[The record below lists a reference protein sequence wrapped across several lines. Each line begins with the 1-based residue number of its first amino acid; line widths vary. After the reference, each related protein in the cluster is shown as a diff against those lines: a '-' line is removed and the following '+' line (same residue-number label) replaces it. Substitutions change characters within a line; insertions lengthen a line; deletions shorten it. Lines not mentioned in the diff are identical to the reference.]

1 VFSKR
6 LFVAEHHRAQT
17 PAIAAQDFTSSEMTP
32 AITLAWLIAE
42 APDGD
47 AVDFLAAYSG
57 GW

>member
-1 VFSKR
+1 
-6 LFVAEHHRAQT
+6 
-17 PAIAAQDFTSSEMTP
+17 MTP